1 MGIDLT
7 GLRAL
12 SFANRVYGFDFR
24 NTVTLGRHEIHFWKQ
39 EFHAV
44 QKSSNLAYD
53 QSIAVGLYC
62 EPLLR
67 KLGAQNIVSIDA
79 SAFEGASVIH
89 DFNLPIPSDMH
100 EKFDTFLDFGSI
112 EHIFDVAQA
121 VDNIVNLV
129 RPGGHVLIATNANG
143 FPAHGLYQ
151 YSPEFFYSLFSK
163 RNGFEDTAVFLI
175 KPSRPMKWHLIKPP
189 VALNRR
195 NQIPFEEQTVMM
207 VFSRKVRSVSDLRVQ
222 QSDYDATWTSFAT
235 GSWAAWDRR
244 SIPRWKSMLHEF
256 ISPFLFRSLSYH
268 FKSSQARRKYRA
280 DHVVIDPD
288 SVDLADFAR
297 MIADAAL
304 PKPPSRSE
312 MNQAERATQLH

>member
-39 EFHAV
+39 EFQAV
-44 QKSSNLAYD
+44 QRNSSLAYD
-53 QSIAVGLYC
+53 QSISVGLYC

-67 KLGAQNIVSIDA
+67 KLGAENIVSVDA
-79 SAFEGASVIH
+79 SAFEGASLVH

-100 EKFDTFLDFGSI
+100 GKFDTFLDFGSI
-112 EHIFDVAQA
+112 EHVFDVAQV

-163 RNGFEDTAVFLI
+163 RNGFEDTGVFLVR
-175 KPSRPMKWHLIKPP
+175 PSRPKRWHLIKPP

-195 NQIPFEEQTVMM
+195 NQIPFEEQTVLV
-207 VFSRKVRSVSDLRVQ
+207 VFSRKVRNASDLSVQ

-244 SIPRWKSMLHEF
+244 NIPRWKRVLHEF
-256 ISPFLFRSLSYH
+256 IGPFAFRSLSYH
-268 FKSSQARRKYRA
+268 FKSSQIRRKYRA
-280 DHVVIDPD
+280 DRIVIDPD
-288 SVDLADFAR
+288 SVDPSDFAR
-297 MIADAAL
+297 MIADASL
-304 PKPPSRSE
+304 PKSLSRGE
-312 MNQAERATQLH
+312 LNQADGATQLH